1 MDGPSEMTIL
11 VDIDIRVNINDYSQV
26 KSQVQHI
33 ESFHLSL
40 LRMLEARLNRENW
53 VVKGGVNLRAW
64 FGSRR
69 YSEDLGLDVI
79 KSAQHVLRERFD
91 KVLLSRPLAEVL
103 TTQGL
108 EIARISKP
116 KQTDTTQRWKIEL
129 KAAGV
134 SVPLHTKVEFSRR
147 GTRDEEYAL
156 EPVRSDIVRPYG
168 IPAPTANHYTAP
180 SAVRQ
185 NIQALAGRSE
195 TQARDVWDLDHL
207 LRTTNADPRPLP
219 DDVREV
225 VPEAIERALSL
236 GYDAF
241 KAQVVPYL
249 SEEDQSI
256 YGTRDAWDRMC
267 ELVAERLEEFKS

>member
-1 MDGPSEMTIL
+1 M
-11 VDIDIRVNINDYSQV
+11 

-40 LRMLEARLNRENW
+40 LRILEARLNRGNW

-69 YSEDLGLDVI
+69 YSEDLDLDVI
-79 KSAQHVLRERFD
+79 KCAQHVLRERFD

-108 EIARISKP
+108 EITRISRP
-116 KQTDTTQRWKIEL
+116 KQTDSTQRWKIEL

-147 GTRDEEYAL
+147 GTRHEEYAL
-156 EPVRSDIVRPYG
+156 EPVRPDIVRPYG
-168 IPAPTANHYTAP
+168 IPAPTANHYTAR
-180 SAVRQ
+180 SAIRQ
-185 NIQALAGRSE
+185 KIQALTGRSE

-207 LRTTNADPRPLP
+207 IRTTNADPRPLP
-219 DDVREV
+219 RDVRALL
-225 VPEAIERALSL
+225 PEAAERALSL
-236 GYDAF
+236 GYDVF

-249 SEEDQSI
+249 SEQDQAV
-256 YGTRDAWDRMC
+256 YGTRDAWDRIC

>member
-1 MDGPSEMTIL
+1 
-11 VDIDIRVNINDYSQV
+11 
-26 KSQVQHI
+26 
-33 ESFHLSL
+33 
-40 LRMLEARLNRENW
+40 MLEARLNRANW

-69 YSEDLGLDVI
+69 YSEDLDLDVI
-79 KSAQHVLRERFD
+79 KCAQHVLRERFD

-108 EIARISKP
+108 EITRISRP
-116 KQTDTTQRWKIEL
+116 KQTDTTQRWKLEL

-147 GTRDEEYAL
+147 GTREEEYAL
-156 EPVRSDIVRPYG
+156 EPVRPDIVRPYG
-168 IPAPTANHYTAP
+168 IPAPTANHYTAR
-180 SAVRQ
+180 SAIRQ
-185 NIQALAGRSE
+185 KIRALTGRSE

-207 LRTTNADPRPLP
+207 IRTTNADPRPLQR
-219 DDVREV
+219 DVRALLPKAV
-225 VPEAIERALSL
+225 ERTLSL
-236 GYDAF
+236 GYDMF

-249 SEEDQSI
+249 SEEDQTV

-267 ELVAERLEEFKS
+267 ELVAERLEEFMS